1 MSETP
6 DQSRNIYQRVNAV
19 MQEVTYVKK
28 DAVITGGGANYKAV
42 THDMV
47 TAILRSSL
55 VQNGIVIRLE
65 QTGSEILV
73 RRDVEKNVKMM
84 LYSGTYNIHFVNIDK
99 PEDFITVTVNA
110 HAADNGDKAPGKAA
124 SYATKHAMLKLFSLE
139 TGENDES
146 REAEPLLHSDIQQA
160 NFEDLLSKQ
169 DGLGMAIFSQTVGH
183 DVMSSLTN
191 TFKKGEISSSKALLR
206 ELINKGFGVIEDTAA
221 EICELIANDDPA
233 VTELT
238 DELEGMEKRLV
249 AKQLSKS
256 DIEHL
261 KKLKQD

>member
-1 MSETP
+1 MREIQ

-19 MQEVTYVKK
+19 MQEVTYVQK

-55 VQNGIVIRLE
+55 VENGIVIRLE
-65 QTGSEILV
+65 QTDSEILV

-84 LYSGTYNIHFVNIDK
+84 LYSGMYNVHFVNIDK

-124 SYATKHAMLKLFSLE
+124 SYAVKVAQLKLFSLE

-146 REAEPLLHSDIQQA
+146 RAAEPLLHSDIQKAQ
-160 NFEDLLSKQ
+160 FDDLLSKK
-169 DGLGMAIFSQTVGH
+169 DGLGMTIFSQTVGH

-191 TFKKGEISSSKALLR
+191 TFKKGEISSSKALLK
-206 ELINKGFGVIEDTAA
+206 ELINSGFDDIIRTATQ
-221 EICELIANDDPA
+221 ISDLIANDDPA

-238 DELEGMEKRLV
+238 GELEGMEKRLV
-249 AKQLSKS
+249 AKQLSKA

>member
-1 MSETP
+1 MPEIQ

-19 MQEVTYVKK
+19 MQEIKYIQK
-28 DAVITGGGANYKAV
+28 DAKVQGYLAV
-42 THDMV
+42 THDKV
-47 TAILRSSL
+47 TSVLRQPL
-55 VQNGIVIRLE
+55 VDNGIVVVIQQE
-65 QTGSEILV
+65 KGEILE
-73 RRDVEKNVKMM
+73 RRDKANGVNML
-84 LYSGTYNIHFVNIDK
+84 LYSGAYVINFVNIDDPK
-99 PEDFITVTVNA
+99 DSIPVRIEA

-160 NFEDLLSKQ
+160 NFEDLLSRQ
-169 DGLGMAIFSQTVGH
+169 DGLGMTIFSQTVGH

-206 ELINKGFGVIEDTAA
+206 ELINSGFDDIIRTATQ
-221 EICELIANDDPA
+221 ISDLIASDDPA